1 MGTRQLLCQ
10 RQSSIWSDQRN
21 TDEARKRRG
30 EGLHGKSSVLSRKMW
45 EQKVGVMGMDIS
57 TDHQKDDFI
66 QNQPSPSTV
75 NLLYRSWL
83 TRLMKSAT
91 NQPGWLIISRQPGSI
106 ISPTS
111 QL

>member
-30 EGLHGKSSVLSRKMW
+30 GGLHGKSSVLSRKMW

-66 QNQPSPSTV
+66 QNQ
-75 NLLYRSWL
+75 RAW
-83 TRLMKSAT
+83 AT
-91 NQPGWLIISRQPGSI
+91 KQTPRSRQTTQGQYCTLQSTKSFLEP
-106 ISPTS
+106 PP
-111 QL
+111 LF